1 MIFLDARRRAD
12 GQCEGY
18 ESLLGGNC
26 LRPKEGGY
34 GNELH
39 LATYKGPWE
48 RLNGYTDRTFR
59 GFGFIRMLMQS
70 KR

>member
-39 LATYKGPWE
+39 LRQLT
-48 RLNGYTDRTFR
+48 R
-59 GFGFIRMLMQS
+59 GLGAG
-70 KR
+70 